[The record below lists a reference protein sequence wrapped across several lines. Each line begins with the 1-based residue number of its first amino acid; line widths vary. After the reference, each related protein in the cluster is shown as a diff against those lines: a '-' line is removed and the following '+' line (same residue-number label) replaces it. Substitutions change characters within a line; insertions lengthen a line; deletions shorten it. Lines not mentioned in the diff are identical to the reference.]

1 MTMTTS
7 RIASLVIAWADDH
20 NISVA
25 DSNGWTLVTMAEEA
39 LGLDMDAD
47 TFAEVLSLV
56 DYEAIERADGDYADG
71 DYAV

>member
-1 MTMTTS
+1 MTMTIS
-7 RIASLVIAWADDH
+7 RLAALVIAFADDH

-47 TFAEVLSLV
+47 TFVEVLTLV
-56 DYEAIERADGDYADG
+56 TYEALERADGDYADG